1 MEGEERKNAHGEENP
16 AEAGGAEELQDPAE
30 AGGETLFGGEAGT
43 EGEGMLSPPP
53 ADASAEDPAD
63 GPGTQESA
71 DGSGATGAKEKK
83 TGRAHRVNL
92 IVNIVAA
99 VILLAV
105 FVGIFIYFYD
115 EIQWLGTPEG
125 REDFIGKLRGTGVLG
140 VIILTL
146 IQILQ
151 VVVAFIPGEV
161 VELAS
166 GALYGVFGGLVLCLV
181 GLNIGTLII
190 FGLVRLLGGA
200 YVRENVS
207 KKQYKY
213 LQILNDPDRA
223 LVALFFIFLI
233 PGIPKDILIYFIPLT
248 RVKMWKFMIVSSVA
262 RIPSIVSS
270 TFTAEAA
277 LRGDYLSAGIIFGIF
292 LVLGVLGLIFN
303 KQIYALAEKIFVRKK
318 QD

>member
-1 MEGEERKNAHGEENP
+1 MQASILKERQRRGIAMEQEDGENRYN
-16 AEAGGAEELQDPAE
+16 EELSAGQEQAE
-30 AGGETLFGGEAGT
+30 IGQERGEAAQMNEAT
-43 EGEGMLSPPP
+43 ERPEEMQMETTTPP
-53 ADASAEDPAD
+53 
-63 GPGTQESA
+63 SA
-71 DGSGATGAKEKK
+71 DGGAAKQGEKPK
-83 TGRAHRVNL
+83 RAHRVNL

-115 EIQWLGTPEG
+115 EIQWLGTQEG
-125 REDFIGKLRGTGVLG
+125 REDFIEKLRGTGVLG

-213 LQILNDPDRA
+213 LQILNDPNRA

-292 LVLGVLGLIFN
+292 LVLGVLGVIFN
-303 KQIYALAEKIFVRKK
+303 KKIYALAEKIFVRKK
-318 QD
+318 RD